1 MDPRTDRAPEVP
13 VEAPL
18 LYATTRP
25 DGHVY
30 YRNEAWAALFGP
42 SPTPWTC
49 LDPEDQRLMAACLR
63 EASAGKMVSH
73 QILRVASPQ
82 HDEPVPLLLHAFP
95 MPAPDAPPEAAPA
108 GIALMGE
115 VLAEPAS
122 WVAQQTRRERLALLG
137 HMTMGIAHDFN
148 NLLSAIL
155 GHIELMEN
163 HVQGARGTTGL
174 DEHLR
179 PLKQATLDGAG
190 IVRKLQRYIRNEKQV
205 DHTPLQL
212 DQLVQDTIALTR
224 PYWYNDPR
232 RHGIAIEVQFEPPSH
247 ALPAILGNATEL
259 REVLVNLTL
268 NAIQAMPEG
277 GTLTYSVA
285 SHRAEAGQSALCLS
299 VQDTGIGMTPEVQ
312 RRLFD
317 PLFTTK
323 GESGNGM
330 GLSVSKGILREHGG
344 AITVESIPGHGT
356 TFHLIFPTTTVQHE
370 ADPQGEADL
379 DRRPAHLLVV
389 DDEDKVRSVLTKLL
403 HLKGYDV
410 TPAASGPEAQALAAQ
425 QSFDLVITDH
435 AMPEMEGRVLARY
448 LRSTYPSLPI
458 VLLTGDTDVGTK
470 DDTLDLV
477 LAKPFKIDDL
487 DDALQQL
494 LQDR

>member
-1 MDPRTDRAPEVP
+1 M
-13 VEAPL
+13 
-18 LYATTRP
+18 
-25 DGHVY
+25 
-30 YRNEAWAALFGP
+30 
-42 SPTPWTC
+42 
-49 LDPEDQRLMAACLR
+49 
-63 EASAGKMVSH
+63 
-73 QILRVASPQ
+73 
-82 HDEPVPLLLHAFP
+82 
-95 MPAPDAPPEAAPA
+95 
-108 GIALMGE
+108 
-115 VLAEPAS
+115 
-122 WVAQQTRRERLALLG
+122 
-137 HMTMGIAHDFN
+137 
-148 NLLSAIL
+148 
-155 GHIELMEN
+155 
-163 HVQGARGTTGL
+163 
-174 DEHLR
+174 
-179 PLKQATLDGAG
+179 
-190 IVRKLQRYIRNEKQV
+190 
-205 DHTPLQL
+205 
-212 DQLVQDTIALTR
+212 
-224 PYWYNDPR
+224 
-232 RHGIAIEVQFEPPSH
+232 
-247 ALPAILGNATEL
+247 PAILGNATEL